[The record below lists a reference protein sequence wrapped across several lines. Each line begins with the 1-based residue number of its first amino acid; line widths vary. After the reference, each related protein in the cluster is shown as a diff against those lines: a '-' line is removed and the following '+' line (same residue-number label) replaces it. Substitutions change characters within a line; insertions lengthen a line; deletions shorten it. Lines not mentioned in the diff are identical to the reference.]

1 MPRKP
6 SKKTLKNKLD
16 KAWSQLVKLQAGN
29 KCEVCGKAG
38 PDAHLNSHHIVG
50 RRNLRLRWETFN
62 GVCLCA
68 GCHTFKTD
76 SFHQNPVW
84 ADDWLRENRGQDLK
98 LIRVTMNEIQKWT
111 IEDLKEE
118 LKELE
123 EELES
128 S

>member
-6 SKKTLKNKLD
+6 SKKTLGKKLD
-16 KAWSQLVKLQAGN
+16 TVWSQLVKLQAGN
-29 KCEVCGKAG
+29 KCEVCGKTES
-38 PDAHLNSHHIVG
+38 LNSHHIVG
-50 RRNLRLRWETFN
+50 RRNLRLRWETYN

-68 GCHTFKTD
+68 GCHTFRTN

-84 ADDWLRENRGQDLK
+84 AEEWLRENRGEDLK
-98 LIRVTMNEIQKWT
+98 LVRATMNEIKKWT
-111 IEDLKEE
+111 IEDMQEKLEE
-118 LKELE
+118 LQ

>member
-29 KCEVCGKAG
+29 KCEVCGSTET
-38 PDAHLNSHHIVG
+38 LNSHHIVG
-50 RRNLRLRWETFN
+50 RRNLRLRWEPFN
-62 GVCLCA
+62 SVCLCVKHHKFGNQSA
-68 GCHTFKTD
+68 HE
-76 SFHQNPVW
+76 NPVW
-84 ADDWLRENRGQDLK
+84 FEDWLRENRGQDLK
-98 LIRVTMNEIQKWT
+98 LIRTTMNEIQKWS
-111 IEDLKEE
+111 IEDMQEKLEE
-118 LKELE
+118 LQ

>member
-6 SKKTLKNKLD
+6 SKKTLGKKLD
-16 KAWSQLVKLQAGN
+16 TVWSQLVKLQAGN
-29 KCEVCGKAG
+29 KCEVCGKTES
-38 PDAHLNSHHIVG
+38 LNSHHIVG
-50 RRNLRLRWETFN
+50 RRNLRLRWETYN

-84 ADDWLRENRGQDLK
+84 AEDWLKENRGQDLK
-98 LIRVTMNEIQKWT
+98 LIRATMNEIQKWT
-111 IEDLKEE
+111 IEDMQEKLEE
-118 LKELE
+118 LQ

>member
-29 KCEVCGKAG
+29 KCEVCGNSET
-38 PDAHLNSHHIVG
+38 LNSHHVVG
-50 RRNLRLRWETFN
+50 RRNLRLRWEVIN
-62 GVCLCA
+62 GVCLCVKHHKFGNQSA
-68 GCHTFKTD
+68 HE
-76 SFHQNPVW
+76 NPVW
-84 ADDWLRENRGQDLK
+84 FEDWLKENRGQDLK
-98 LIRVTMNEIQKWT
+98 LIRSTMNEIQKWT
-111 IEDLKEE
+111 IEDMQDK

>member
-29 KCEVCGKAG
+29 KCEVCGKTES
-38 PDAHLNSHHIVG
+38 LNSHHIVG
-50 RRNLRLRWETFN
+50 RRNLRLRWETYN

-68 GCHTFKTD
+68 GCHTFRTN

-84 ADDWLRENRGQDLK
+84 AEEWLRENRGEDLK
-98 LIRVTMNEIQKWT
+98 LVRATMNEIKKWT
-111 IEDLKEE
+111 IEDMQEKLEE
-118 LKELE
+118 LQ

>member
-6 SKKTLKNKLD
+6 SKKTVKNKLD

-29 KCEVCGKAG
+29 KCEVCQGTQS
-38 PDAHLNSHHIVG
+38 LNSHHIVG

-62 GVCLCA
+62 GVSLCS
-68 GCHTFKTD
+68 GCHVFSTQ

-84 ADDWLRENRGQDLK
+84 ADIWLRENRGQDLK
-98 LIRVTMNEIQKWT
+98 LIRTTMNEIQKWSF
-111 IEDLKEE
+111 EDMQEKLEE
-118 LKELE
+118 LQ

>member
-6 SKKTLKNKLD
+6 SKKTLKKKLD

-29 KCEVCGKAG
+29 KCEVCGSTEA
-38 PDAHLNSHHIVG
+38 LNSHHIVG
-50 RRNLRLRWETFN
+50 RRNLCLRWEVMN
-62 GVCLCA
+62 GVCLCVKHHKFGNQSA
-68 GCHTFKTD
+68 HE
-76 SFHQNPVW
+76 NPVW
-84 ADDWLRENRGQDLK
+84 FEDWLKENRSQDLK
-98 LIRVTMNEIQKWT
+98 LIRATMNEIQKWT
-111 IEDLKEE
+111 VEDMQEK